1 MLHYCI
7 VTLGKYCYIG
17 KGRIGDAAGRCYVT
31 LAKLLP
37 SARNPS
43 SPSTAIIIIIIIIMV
58 IVILIVII
66 IMAIII
72 LIISVI
78 IKQLTVFCKQC
89 AAAPV

>member
-43 SPSTAIIIIIIIIMV
+43 LPSTVIITIIIIIIIIITI
-58 IVILIVII
+58 IVIMMMTSLV
-66 IMAIII
+66 
-72 LIISVI
+72 
-78 IKQLTVFCKQC
+78 
-89 AAAPV
+89 